1 MKYSNYRIIEKNEKF
16 YTQKK
21 YKILNKHFWLY
32 QCDLKDLELW
42 ADVTTTL
49 CYIFLPIIIC
59 VHIFMNFYDPNTS
72 FNFLFIIEFILLL
85 ILLAVYLSNRKFTLS
100 LNTAKLD
107 IEKQIEKKEK
117 IKKQKIKKIHYLDL
131 KTERLDKLSN
141 L

>member
-42 ADVTTTL
+42 AITL
-49 CYIFLPIIIC
+49 CYIFLPAIIF

-107 IEKQIEKKEK
+107 IEKQIEKK
-117 IKKQKIKKIHYLDL
+117 QKIKKIHYLDL

>member
-42 ADVTTTL
+42 AVTL
-49 CYIFLPIIIC
+49 CYIFLPAIIFL
-59 VHIFMNFYDPNTS
+59 HIFMNFYDPNTS

-107 IEKQIEKKEK
+107 IEKQIEKK
-117 IKKQKIKKIHYLDL
+117 QKIKKIHYLDL

>member
-42 ADVTTTL
+42 ADVTVTL
-49 CYIFLPIIIC
+49 CCIFLPAIIFL
-59 VHIFMNFYDPNTS
+59 HIFMNFYDPNTS

-107 IEKQIEKKEK
+107 IEQQIEKN
-117 IKKQKIKKIHYLDL
+117 KKQKIKKIHYLDL